1 MSTLEL
7 ILDYSKSYLTEI
19 PVTILDMVNLKM
31 LFLEQNSL
39 IKLPDG
45 FFHRL
50 PNLTWLDLRSNQL
63 QELPKS
69 VANHEHLEHLLL
81 TNNNISALPN
91 ELGSVPNLKA
101 LQVADNPLIYP
112 PKKIVQKG
120 TNSIKNFLKEKYDI
134 ECANKVEEQRK
145 AIAAQEE
152 LKRELQEKQRA
163 VTEVQEEKLIKV
175 HEETSEILPLERGSK
190 ASRDYLYSAR
200 RLNNSTMTHTQN
212 TLSGLH
218 GPKPTLRVNRM
229 KYSSK
234 KPKETLKI
242 VHNVSKSESKISLKS
257 FFQKPR
263 LKTNFEQIPE
273 NVLKEEWLN
282 KLKALLNDQERI
294 LQQEKNLRA
303 LSTWRQKK
311 PATQK
316 PFHDK
321 DTVSTTSDPPYATYS
336 EYARIPSRSEL
347 ASQLENFLKE
357 REVNRNSRQS
367 PEINFDRIIN
377 NLMEQL
383 KEMET
388 HYHMAKSPRS
398 EMEEAGKQILTI
410 ADIHKKLLQL
420 KSANNRSRL

>member
-91 ELGSVPNLKA
+91 EL
-101 LQVADNPLIYP
+101 
-112 PKKIVQKG
+112 
-120 TNSIKNFLKEKYDI
+120 EKYDI